1 MVGPLPVLRPD
12 IGRDMATPDSPLCS
26 LQQTAETGN
35 ACGLGPPRLQSFTW
49 GGAIDAIDVDK
60 DTKLAIL
67 SLLDALRESVKS
79 TPETRISSLRI
90 QERTMLA
97 VLIVDDDRAFRTVL
111 RTLFEEGSGFD
122 NCVEAANAFE
132 ALDKSTQLTP
142 NLAIV
147 DFSMPEMNGLQ
158 LARQLKAREPALPIF
173 MLTAD
178 YDVNIEKEALA
189 FGITAVFSKLD
200 DLTTLIANARAVC
213 GLE

>member
-1 MVGPLPVLRPD
+1 
-12 IGRDMATPDSPLCS
+12 
-26 LQQTAETGN
+26 
-35 ACGLGPPRLQSFTW
+35 
-49 GGAIDAIDVDK
+49 
-60 DTKLAIL
+60 
-67 SLLDALRESVKS
+67 
-79 TPETRISSLRI
+79 
-90 QERTMLA
+90 MLA
-97 VLIVDDDRAFRTVL
+97 VLIVDDDRAFRTLL
-111 RTLFEEGSGFD
+111 RTLFEENSGFD

-132 ALDKSTQLTP
+132 ALDKSKQLTP

-189 FGITAVFSKLD
+189 FGVTAVFSKLD

>member
-1 MVGPLPVLRPD
+1 MMAFKYLETISLGEPPLTD
-12 IGRDMATPDSPLCS
+12 CS
-26 LQQTAETGN
+26 KTE
-35 ACGLGPPRLQSFTW
+35 
-49 GGAIDAIDVDK
+49 
-60 DTKLAIL
+60 
-67 SLLDALRESVKS
+67 
-79 TPETRISSLRI
+79 RI
-90 QERTMLA
+90 MLA
-97 VLIVDDDRAFRTVL
+97 VLIVDDDRAFRTLL
-111 RTLFEEGSGFD
+111 RTLFEENSGFD

-132 ALDKSTQLTP
+132 ALDKSKQLTP

>member
-1 MVGPLPVLRPD
+1 
-12 IGRDMATPDSPLCS
+12 
-26 LQQTAETGN
+26 
-35 ACGLGPPRLQSFTW
+35 
-49 GGAIDAIDVDK
+49 
-60 DTKLAIL
+60 
-67 SLLDALRESVKS
+67 
-79 TPETRISSLRI
+79 
-90 QERTMLA
+90 MLA
-97 VLIVDDDRAFRTVL
+97 VLIVDDDHAFRTVL
-111 RTLFEEGSGFD
+111 RTLFEEDSGFD
-122 NCVEAANAFE
+122 NCLEAANASE
-132 ALDKSTQLTP
+132 ALFKANQSSL
-142 NLAIV
+142 NLAVV